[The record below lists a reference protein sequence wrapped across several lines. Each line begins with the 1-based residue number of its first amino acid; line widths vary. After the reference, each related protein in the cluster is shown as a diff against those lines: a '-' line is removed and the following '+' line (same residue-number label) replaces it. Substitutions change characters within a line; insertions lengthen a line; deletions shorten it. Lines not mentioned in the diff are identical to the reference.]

1 MSDDLII
8 TITITNTNAFEDTLV
23 TFIPHLISSMWF
35 FFFLLGSPGSD
46 LYPAEMQ
53 AEKDALR
60 SSLSLPSP

>member
-35 FFFLLGSPGSD
+35 FFFCWDPLVQTFIL
-46 LYPAEMQ
+46 Q
-53 AEKDALR
+53 KCRLR
-60 SSLSLPSP
+60 RMR

>member
-35 FFFLLGSPGSD
+35 FFFSAGIPWFR
-46 LYPAEMQ
+46 P
-53 AEKDALR
+53 
-60 SSLSLPSP
+60 LSCRNAG